1 MKHLPRL
8 LAAPLEWYSHGMK
21 ATMDKAGRIVIPA
34 ALRERVGLI
43 PGPVDLI
50 LDGNGIRIEID
61 APDNLIEK
69 DGRLVIASSGMAITP
84 DDIRELRLADQR

>member
-1 MKHLPRL
+1 MR
-8 LAAPLEWYSHGMK
+8 

-50 LDGNGIRIEID
+50 LDGNAIRIEID
-61 APDNLIEK
+61 APDNVIEK
-69 DGRLVIASSGMAITP
+69 DGRLVITGGPTLTV
-84 DDIRELRLADQR
+84 DEIRELRLADQR

>member
-1 MKHLPRL
+1 MH
-8 LAAPLEWYSHGMK
+8 

-50 LDGNGIRIEID
+50 IDGTGIRIEIE
-61 APDNLIEK
+61 APDNLVEK
-69 DGRLVIASSGMAITP
+69 DGRLTIKSSGVPLTVE
-84 DDIRELRLADQR
+84 DIRELRLADQR

>member
-1 MKHLPRL
+1 
-8 LAAPLEWYSHGMK
+8 
-21 ATMDKAGRIVIPA
+21 MDKAGRIVIPA

-43 PGPVDLI
+43 PGQVDLI

-69 DGRLVIASSGMAITP
+69 DGRLVIRASGTALTP
-84 DDIRELRLADQR
+84 DDVRELRLADQR

>member
-1 MKHLPRL
+1 MR
-8 LAAPLEWYSHGMK
+8 

-34 ALRERVGLI
+34 SLRVRVGLI

-69 DGRLVIASSGMAITP
+69 DGRLVIASSGAALTP

>member
-1 MKHLPRL
+1 MR
-8 LAAPLEWYSHGMK
+8 

-61 APDNLIEK
+61 APANVVEK
-69 DGRLVIASSGMAITP
+69 AGRLVITGGPTLTV
-84 DDIRELRLADQR
+84 DEIRELRLADQR

>member
-8 LAAPLEWYSHGMK
+8 LAAPLKWYSHGMK

-69 DGRLVIASSGMAITP
+69 DGRLVITGGPTLTV

>member
-1 MKHLPRL
+1 
-8 LAAPLEWYSHGMK
+8 
-21 ATMDKAGRIVIPA
+21 MDKAGRIVIPA

-50 LDGNGIRIEID
+50 LDGNAIRIEID

-69 DGRLVIASSGMAITP
+69 DGRLIITGGP
-84 DDIRELRLADQR
+84 TLTVDEVRELRLADQR

>member
-1 MKHLPRL
+1 MR
-8 LAAPLEWYSHGMK
+8 

-34 ALRERVGLI
+34 AIRERVGMV

-50 LDGNGIRIEID
+50 MDGTGIRVEVPTYDNVIED
-61 APDNLIEK
+61 E
-69 DGRLVIASSGMAITP
+69 DGRLVITGGPALTP